1 MDIIAEIEGAI
12 ADSLGATNMM
22 ESIIGVV
29 QSSMAAAQA
38 TLMESQYLAAIP
50 IIAAEFKGLVD
61 ILQGSGELF
70 IGSLE
75 SLQFFIPD
83 FFDGIFTL
91 MTFAISWLMCLF
103 KNITNLQACMFYYLL
118 EIVGV
123 IFYLPFRVTLWVLS
137 QFHIDLYDLETQFW
151 DGIEYIDEVVL
162 NYAGFHVSHYP
173 KNIREQC
180 YNCRRVKIS
189 ALDKHTAPLVKDLT
203 QTVPSLLSPGLKQII
218 KGGTELMNPFDY

>member
-1 MDIIAEIEGAI
+1 MAGVLSDIFAPINLAEEIGTFVESTFTAVTS
-12 ADSLGATNMM
+12 SLMQY
-22 ESIIGVV
+22 E
-29 QSSMAAAQA
+29 
-38 TLMESQYLAAIP
+38 YLAALP
-50 IIAAEFKGLVD
+50 IIAAEFKGIVD
-61 ILQGSGELF
+61 IIEGSWNLF
-70 IGSLE
+70 VGIIKSLATN
-75 SLQFFIPD
+75 LIPD
-83 FFDGIFTL
+83 TFDGVFTL
-91 MTFAISWLMCLF
+91 IVFAVSWMMCLF